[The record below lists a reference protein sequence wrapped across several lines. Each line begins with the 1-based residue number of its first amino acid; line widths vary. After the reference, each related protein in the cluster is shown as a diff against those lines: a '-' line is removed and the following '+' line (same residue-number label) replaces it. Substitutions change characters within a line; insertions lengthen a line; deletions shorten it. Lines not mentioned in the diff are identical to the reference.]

1 MLRKNKRLIL
11 KLIICLM
18 TGLCIIAVLLCF
30 GVIQIN
36 RPSYERYPVRGV
48 DVSRYQGEIDWEIL
62 FKQGIKFAYIKA
74 TEGSSHIDERFT
86 SNWEQAQKTALRIG
100 AYHFFS
106 MDSPGEKQAEL
117 FCSIV
122 TPVQSMLPPVIDFE
136 PYGRY
141 TSLKDLDTEALAS
154 ELEQCLATIQ
164 ERYDL
169 TPIIYTTQDWYPF
182 IHERFPYNDI
192 WIRSVYGKPGNDI
205 GWTFWQYSN
214 RTKLEGYTGTERYID
229 MDAFCGSVEEFNNYQ
244 NSNAPKILEVAQSY
258 PAGDSIEFPVDISLM
273 FTKKSKPINSN
284 QAAIELAMELIGE
297 CHKKGQFS
305 DFTLL
310 AIVHSEHDNMWY
322 FEYSIDQQNENAEN
336 LVDCGNFNVAVDG
349 SAGNIIRAWI
359 EEKVEKSS
367 MSHY

>member
-11 KLIICLM
+11 KLIMCLM

-48 DVSRYQGEIDWEIL
+48 DVSHYQGEIDWEIL

-192 WIRSVYGKPGNDI
+192 WIPVL
-205 GWTFWQYSN
+205 
-214 RTKLEGYTGTERYID
+214 RTY
-229 MDAFCGSVEEFNNYQ
+229 C
-244 NSNAPKILEVAQSY
+244 P
-258 PAGDSIEFPVDISLM
+258 
-273 FTKKSKPINSN
+273 
-284 QAAIELAMELIGE
+284 
-297 CHKKGQFS
+297 
-305 DFTLL
+305 
-310 AIVHSEHDNMWY
+310 
-322 FEYSIDQQNENAEN
+322 
-336 LVDCGNFNVAVDG
+336 
-349 SAGNIIRAWI
+349 
-359 EEKVEKSS
+359 
-367 MSHY
+367 